1 MPRGARTGRGP
12 EAVRGSVS
20 GCMRLM
26 VGKAAA
32 QRVHASLTD
41 VRFEIEDVVAE
52 DDRVAVRLTASATA
66 IGDFMGL
73 PAAGKR
79 YRIGEMHFF
88 RIRDGKVVEHWH
100 QYDAAGM
107 MKQLGAAPG

>member
-1 MPRGARTGRGP
+1 MSTDANKRLVQRFVEEIFIEGRP
-12 EAVRGSVS
+12 EAIDELVAPDFVS
-20 GCMRLM
+20 PTFGIADDGPTKL
-26 VGKAAA
+26 KAAA

-88 RIRDGKVVEHWH
+88 RIRDG
-100 QYDAAGM
+100 
-107 MKQLGAAPG
+107 